1 MLADEEVAV
10 VEGGSGDGNDDLWRI
25 RRLGKMGAECALGS
39 PRVGVLGLLFFQ
51 EGSILRR
58 AYREPA

>member
-1 MLADEEVAV
+1 VLADEEVAV

-25 RRLGKMGAECALGS
+25 RRLEKRGAECALGS
-39 PRVGVLGLLFFQ
+39 PRVGVLELLFFQ

-58 AYREPA
+58 ACREFA

>member
-10 VEGGSGDGNDDLWRI
+10 VEGGSGDGNDDLWGI
-25 RRLGKMGAECALGS
+25 RRLEERGAKCALGS
-39 PRVGVLGLLFFQ
+39 PRVGVLEVLFFQ

-58 AYREPA
+58 ACREFA